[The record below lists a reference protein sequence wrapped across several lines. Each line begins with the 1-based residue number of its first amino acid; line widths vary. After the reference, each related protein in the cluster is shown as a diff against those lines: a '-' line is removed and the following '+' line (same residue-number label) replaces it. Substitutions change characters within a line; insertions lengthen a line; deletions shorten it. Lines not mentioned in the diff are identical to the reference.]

1 MLNTDAIGSVM
12 AYFKA
17 QYLSGEIKKDYEIKY
32 SWPDFVSQSNS
43 WPSSYETIHSQVRFD
58 SELI

>member
-1 MLNTDAIGSVM
+1 MLNTAAIGSGL

-17 QYLSGEIKKDYEIKY
+17 QHLSGKIKKDYELKY
-32 SWPDFVSQSNS
+32 SWPDFVSQSNP
-43 WPSSYETIHSQVRFD
+43 WPSSYEAIQSQVRYD